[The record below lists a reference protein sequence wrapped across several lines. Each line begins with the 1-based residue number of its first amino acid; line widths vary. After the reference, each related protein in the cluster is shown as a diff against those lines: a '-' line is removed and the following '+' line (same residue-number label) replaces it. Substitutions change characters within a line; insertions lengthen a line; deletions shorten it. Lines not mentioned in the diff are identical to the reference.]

1 METELRNRVASLQ
14 EDLENNEAT
23 QQDFVQL
30 SQSLQMELERLREAE
45 KEVRWQHEDDV
56 DECPG
61 CKLQFSVTRR
71 KVLQYFVVIVR
82 WFIAFRI
89 AANSLKFLTIF
100 FLNIFYFFSETASI
114 AAESFAQVV
123 CHTRC
128 QAGHAA
134 VWIRYALFAT
144 RCLCGTPRPIS
155 ANAFPTHLINNL
167 QVGLVARWYC
177 DKTT

>member
-71 KVLQYFVVIVR
+71 KVLQ
-82 WFIAFRI
+82 
-89 AANSLKFLTIF
+89 
-100 FLNIFYFFSETASI
+100 
-114 AAESFAQVV
+114 
-123 CHTRC
+123 
-128 QAGHAA
+128 
-134 VWIRYALFAT
+134 
-144 RCLCGTPRPIS
+144 
-155 ANAFPTHLINNL
+155 
-167 QVGLVARWYC
+167 
-177 DKTT
+177 